1 MERFW
6 GLAGR
11 ICYKS
16 MHAHQLTP
24 VKHGGSNHV
33 QTCTTAL
40 QPRANYMR
48 NSFAVNMECVPVMK
62 QMCVSQ
68 VRI

>member
-1 MERFW
+1 MHLLLWRHCEKALGHTSLVEMERFW

-16 MHAHQLTP
+16 MHANQLTP

-40 QPRANYMR
+40 
-48 NSFAVNMECVPVMK
+48 
-62 QMCVSQ
+62 
-68 VRI
+68 

>member
-1 MERFW
+1 MQELLAEHYEQALGHYQMVEMEW
-6 GLAGR
+6 LWWLAGG

-40 QPRANYMR
+40 
-48 NSFAVNMECVPVMK
+48 
-62 QMCVSQ
+62 
-68 VRI
+68 